1 MNEEEEKVVIKYVT
15 KIQKKITDPQAP
27 QKKIIKYLGNL
38 QSLPVTISILK
49 STNIAKT
56 LKTFKKHEGILGNAA
71 NDLLKLWKSKFITDK
86 DNKMKLEHKVKEAP
100 EKKLEKESNLG
111 GHSKQNRND
120 FSKNSIG
127 KSKDPWRDVSL
138 DFLGNEVSNKKKKSK
153 LKAKDENSSKNHVEK
168 YADKVFPRPK
178 EKKHVIEV
186 RRDVEMPS
194 LPEIELPE
202 IQRIYRP
209 LHFSGIDDDIELSQR
224 KKANVS
230 EKELEVSLV
239 SRKSRTQVFS
249 GKRSCYSGALEDTGG
264 VPYEILEPL
273 LAKASPA
280 QLIRLEEFN
289 PYFTE
294 DSGELW
300 KKHCLREFRG
310 SQPEDMESWRELYL
324 RKCTERVEKLKSI
337 QEKIS
342 QSQAQKEPARQ
353 AKLAYVAGPPKP
365 SVQIRRKQLAHGT
378 GGAVSE
384 KNDKAANLKRELEDR
399 RKLEAE
405 HTIPFAK
412 IPRRDRCSKESTNNL
427 RTNVFTKKPEE
438 IEKIHV
444 YAVEQ
449 CQEHTLKLKHLCK
462 KSPIVL
468 VTVGHQGF

>member
-56 LKTFKKHEGILGNAA
+56 LKTLKKHEGILGNAA

-224 KKANVS
+224 KKGIVI
-230 EKELEVSLV
+230 
-239 SRKSRTQVFS
+239 F
-249 GKRSCYSGALEDTGG
+249 YS
-264 VPYEILEPL
+264 
-273 LAKASPA
+273 
-280 QLIRLEEFN
+280 
-289 PYFTE
+289 
-294 DSGELW
+294 
-300 KKHCLREFRG
+300 
-310 SQPEDMESWRELYL
+310 
-324 RKCTERVEKLKSI
+324 
-337 QEKIS
+337 
-342 QSQAQKEPARQ
+342 
-353 AKLAYVAGPPKP
+353 
-365 SVQIRRKQLAHGT
+365 
-378 GGAVSE
+378 
-384 KNDKAANLKRELEDR
+384 
-399 RKLEAE
+399 
-405 HTIPFAK
+405 
-412 IPRRDRCSKESTNNL
+412 NNL
-427 RTNVFTKKPEE
+427 
-438 IEKIHV
+438 
-444 YAVEQ
+444 
-449 CQEHTLKLKHLCK
+449 
-462 KSPIVL
+462 L
-468 VTVGHQGF
+468 VVQNL